1 VFLEDDI
8 CEVLTEL
15 PPGGYLIGQHLFI
28 LPPIVSVSD
37 TTVQPVV
44 SGIKAQSGCH

>member
-28 LPPIVSVSD
+28 LPPASD

-44 SGIKAQSGCH
+44 SGIKAQSECH